1 MIVGIFSFL
10 FLLSIDIAFF
20 LKKKRKKKYLKLL
33 VSLLDEICFLLLFF
47 FLFDDSRCESETNKT
62 IDLLRV
68 IDCSIGR

>member
-10 FLLSIDIAFF
+10 FLLSIDIA
-20 LKKKRKKKYLKLL
+20 LKKRKKKYLKLL
-33 VSLLDEICFLLLFF
+33 VSLLDEICVLFLFF
-47 FLFDDSRCESETNKT
+47 FPFDDSRCESETNKT